1 MTDPAIT
8 APVSARSNDWWRRG
22 ARTLV
27 QFIAGGGLTV
37 LIDQFVKDIPDRYDA
52 YVIIGAG
59 ALVALCQNYAED
71 AGWIPA
77 IGKGTP
83 SAGADPVPE
92 PAKNWLDAEIERSL
106 NVPPEQH
113 GINRR
118 KSGGTV

>member
-52 YVIIGAG
+52 YVIIASG

-83 SAGADPVPE
+83 SAGADPVPD
-92 PAKNWLDAEIERSL
+92 PNDPR
-106 NVPPEQH
+106 NVPPEQW
-113 GINRR
+113 GVNRPKR
-118 KSGGTV
+118 DGAA